1 MQKQYYLN
9 LVNFQLQKLYY
20 LIFNL
25 KNSRTNEMNRDI
37 REFTLEELKR
47 FNGIN
52 GNPAYVAVNN
62 VVYDVTKNK
71 KWNQGQHFGIK
82 AGNDVTLDYENCH
95 GGDEILKELTVVG
108 RLI

>member
-1 MQKQYYLN
+1 
-9 LVNFQLQKLYY
+9 
-20 LIFNL
+20 
-25 KNSRTNEMNRDI
+25 MNRDI
-37 REFTLEELKR
+37 SEFTLEELKR
-47 FNGIN
+47 FNGKN

-62 VVYDVTKNK
+62 VVYDVTKIK

-95 GGDEILKELTVVG
+95 GGDEILKKLVVVG